1 MADHVGARARV
12 PAIVGLRHT
21 APVHPGVVAVTG
33 ATGRVGGRAVSRLAA
48 AGVPVV
54 ALARDPSQVSGGV
67 ACRLFD
73 YDDPASMRI
82 ALAEVAALVFV
93 SRDGEADVV
102 LRQHLAVVT
111 AAADAGVRRVAYLSS
126 IDADPASPFCYGR
139 TNGAT
144 EQALLAAIED
154 VRIVRAGLFI
164 DFVHALMG
172 DGAVR
177 LPDVGRFGTVTREE
191 TADALADAV
200 LDDGPV
206 VRSVATGEQTFAEI
220 AADLGRPYVP
230 VSLDDYRTALVA
242 SGEDPWWS
250 YAYASMM
257 QSIGEGRFVR

>member
-1 MADHVGARARV
+1 M
-12 PAIVGLRHT
+12 
-21 APVHPGVVAVTG
+21 HPGVVAVTG

-54 ALARDPSQVSGGV
+54 ALARDPSQVAGGV

-73 YDDPASMRI
+73 YDDPDSMRI

-93 SRDGEADVV
+93 SSDGEADVV

-126 IDADPASPFCYGR
+126 IDADPGSPFCYGR

-154 VRIVRAGLFI
+154 VRVVRAGLFI

-172 DGAVR
+172 DGVVR
-177 LPDVGRFGTVTREE
+177 LPDAGRFATVTRDEA
-191 TADALADAV
+191 ADALAEAV
-200 LDDGPV
+200 LDDGPA
-206 VRSVATGEQTFAEI
+206 VRAAAAPGDRSFAEI
-220 AADLGRPYVP
+220 AAELDREFVA
-230 VSLDDYRTALVA
+230 VTLDDYRTALIA
-242 SGEDPWWS
+242 SGEDPWWC
-250 YAYASMM
+250 YAYTSMM
-257 QSIGEGRFVR
+257 QSIAEGRCLP